1 MKNNMEQPLHY
12 IRKNRE
18 TEAMIYLKENEQ
30 KAAQKL
36 LCMFHATEYNYKVLG
51 ETTNLEEVKNCDVL
65 IIASASVLTRDE
77 KEYHKIEKELKKKG
91 IKIEVAGSNGRA
103 GDYIDMMLKLSRK
116 GRI

>member
-1 MKNNMEQPLHY
+1 MKDINLPLHY

-18 TEAMIYLKENEQ
+18 TEAMIYLKENDR
-30 KAAQKL
+30 KAAQRL
-36 LCMFHATEYNYKVLG
+36 LCMFHATDYNYKVLG
-51 ETTNLEEVKNCDVL
+51 ETTDLKEVKNCDVL

-91 IKIEVAGSNGRA
+91 IKIEVAGSDGKA
-103 GDYIDMMLKLSRK
+103 GEYIDMMLQLQRK

>member
-1 MKNNMEQPLHY
+1 MKNTNEVLSY

-36 LCMFHATEYNYKVLG
+36 FCMFHATDYNYKVLG
-51 ETTNLEEVKNCDVL
+51 ETTNLEEVKDCDVL
-65 IIASASVLTRDE
+65 IIASASVLTRDK
-77 KEYHKIEKELKKKG
+77 KEYDKIEKELKKKG
-91 IKIEVAGSNGRA
+91 IKIEVAGSNGKS
-103 GDYIDMMLKLSRK
+103 GEYIDMMLKLSRN

>member
-1 MKNNMEQPLHY
+1 MNNNIDQVMHY

-18 TEAMIYLKENEQ
+18 TEAMIYLKDNEQ

-36 LCMFHATEYNYKVLG
+36 LCMFHATDYNYKVLG
-51 ETTNLEEVKNCDVL
+51 ETTNLEEVKNCDVM

-77 KEYHKIEKELKKKG
+77 KEYHKIEKGLKKKG
-91 IKIEVAGSNGRA
+91 IKIEVAGSNGKA
-103 GDYIDMMLKLSRK
+103 GEYIDMMLKLSRK

>member
-1 MKNNMEQPLHY
+1 MNNTSQPLHY

-18 TEAMIYLKENEQ
+18 TEAMIYLKENDR

-36 LCMFHATEYNYKVLG
+36 LCMFHATDYNYKVLG
-51 ETTNLEEVKNCDVL
+51 ETTDLEEVKDCDVL

-77 KEYHKIEKELKKKG
+77 KEYRKIEKELKKKG
-91 IKIEVAGSNGRA
+91 IKIEVAGSDGKA
-103 GDYIDMMLKLSRK
+103 GEYINMMLQLQRK

>member
-1 MKNNMEQPLHY
+1 MKNTNEVLSY

-18 TEAMIYLKENEQ
+18 TEAMIYLKENDR

-36 LCMFHATEYNYKVLG
+36 LCMFHATDYNYKVISG
-51 ETTNLEEVKNCDVL
+51 TTDLEEVKNCDVL

-77 KEYHKIEKELKKKG
+77 KEYRKIEKELKKNG
-91 IKIEVAGSNGRA
+91 IKIEVAGSDGKA
-103 GDYIDMMLKLSRK
+103 GEYINMMIQLQRK

>member
-1 MKNNMEQPLHY
+1 MNNTNQQLHY

-36 LCMFHATEYNYKVLG
+36 LCMFHATDYNYKVLG
-51 ETTNLEEVKNCDVL
+51 ETTDLKEVKNCNVL

-77 KEYHKIEKELKKKG
+77 KEYSKIEKELKKKG

-103 GDYIDMMLKLSRK
+103 GEYIDMMLKLSRK

>member
-1 MKNNMEQPLHY
+1 MNNINQQLHY

-18 TEAMIYLKENEQ
+18 TEAMIYLKDNEQ

-36 LCMFHATEYNYKVLG
+36 LCMFHATDYNYKVLG
-51 ETTNLEEVKNCDVL
+51 ETTDIKEVKNCNVL

-77 KEYHKIEKELKKKG
+77 KEYYKIEKELKKKG
-91 IKIEVAGSNGRA
+91 IKIEVAGSNGKA

>member
-1 MKNNMEQPLHY
+1 MKNTTQPLHY

-36 LCMFHATEYNYKVLG
+36 LCMFHATDYNYKVLG
-51 ETTNLEEVKNCDVL
+51 ETTDIKEVKNCDVL
-65 IIASASVLTRDE
+65 IIASASVLTRDK
-77 KEYHKIEKELKKKG
+77 KEYCKIEKELKKKG
-91 IKIEVAGSNGRA
+91 IKIEVAGSNGKA
-103 GDYIDMMLKLSRK
+103 GEYIDMMLKLSRK

>member
-1 MKNNMEQPLHY
+1 MKNINQPLHY

-36 LCMFHATEYNYKVLG
+36 LCMFHATDYNYKVLG
-51 ETTNLEEVKNCDVL
+51 ETTDLKEVKNCDVM

-77 KEYHKIEKELKKKG
+77 KEYRKIEKELKKKG
-91 IKIEVAGSNGRA
+91 IKIEIAGSNGKA
-103 GDYIDMMLKLSRK
+103 GEYIDMMLKLSKK

>member
-1 MKNNMEQPLHY
+1 MKNNINQPLHY

-36 LCMFHATEYNYKVLG
+36 LCMFHATDYNYKVLG
-51 ETTNLEEVKNCDVL
+51 EVTNLEEVKDCDVL

-77 KEYHKIEKELKKKG
+77 KEYRKIEKELKKKG
-91 IKIEVAGSNGRA
+91 IKIEVVGSNGKS
-103 GDYIDMMLKLSRK
+103 GEYIDMMLKLSRK